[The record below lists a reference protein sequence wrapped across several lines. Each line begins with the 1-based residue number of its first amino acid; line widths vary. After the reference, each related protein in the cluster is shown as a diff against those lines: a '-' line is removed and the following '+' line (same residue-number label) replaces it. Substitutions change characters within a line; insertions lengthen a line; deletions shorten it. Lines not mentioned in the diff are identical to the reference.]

1 MHGIE
6 SWRWEKYEEKENELR
21 ALKNVWNSEIALFLT
36 MDGGWMDGGKMGGRG
51 GEFGPPSECEDAGS
65 DVEKR

>member
-1 MHGIE
+1 M
-6 SWRWEKYEEKENELR
+6 R

-51 GEFGPPSECEDAGS
+51 GGNLDHPPSVRMQARMWRKDDS
-65 DVEKR
+65 YFRRQKM